1 MQEFEFISPKGGT
14 LIWVP
19 GDTVQENL
27 HGLSDE
33 DYEQLKNE
41 LAPIFNQFTL
51 LLGGSIVEDSDDRS
65 SLLALYNE
73 LFRHFIKSM
82 LVSLTF
88 GRRVDTETD
97 EESGNEP

>member
-27 HGLSDE
+27 GGLSDE
-33 DYEQLKNE
+33 AYDQLKTE
-41 LAPIFNQFTL
+41 LTPIFNQFTL
-51 LLGGSIVEDSDDRS
+51 LLSGSIVEDSDDRS

-73 LFRHFIKSM
+73 LFKHFIKSM
-82 LVSLTF
+82 LVGVTF
-88 GRRVDTETD
+88 GRRLDTEAD
-97 EESGNEP
+97 EEPGNEP